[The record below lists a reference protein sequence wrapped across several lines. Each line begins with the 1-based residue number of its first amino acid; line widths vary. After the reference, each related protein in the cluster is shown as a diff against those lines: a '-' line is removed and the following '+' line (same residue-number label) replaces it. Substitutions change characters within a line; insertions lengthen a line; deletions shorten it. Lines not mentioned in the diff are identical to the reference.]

1 MKKSYEELA
10 IELKAI
16 SENVKYEITV
26 LSNMS
31 ALIYDALDDL
41 NWCGFYLTKDE
52 KLILGPFQGK
62 VACTEIEFGK
72 GVCGTAFVRN
82 ETVLVKDVHQFEGHI
97 ACDSASNSE
106 IVVPVHKNG
115 SILGVLDID
124 SPKLARFDET
134 DKTGLEKL
142 VLILEEKLGSL
153 G

>member
-1 MKKSYEELA
+1 MSYDELA
-10 IELKAI
+10 VSLKAI

-41 NWCGFYLTKDE
+41 NWCGFYLVRDG

-62 VACTEIEFGK
+62 IACTEIEFGK
-72 GVCGTAFVRN
+72 GVCGTAYQRN

-106 IVVPVHKNG
+106 IVIPVHKDG
-115 SILGVLDID
+115 RILGVLDID
-124 SPKLARFDET
+124 SPKLARFDES
-134 DKTGLEKL
+134 DKLGLEQL
-142 VLILEEKLGSL
+142 VLVLEEKLENM
-153 G
+153 

>member
-1 MKKSYEELA
+1 MSYDELA
-10 IELKAI
+10 VSLKAI

-41 NWCGFYLTKDE
+41 NWCGFYLVRDG

-62 VACTEIEFGK
+62 IACTEIAFGK
-72 GVCGTAFVRN
+72 GVCGTAYQRN

-106 IVVPVHKNG
+106 IVIPVHKDG
-115 SILGVLDID
+115 RILGVFDID
-124 SPKLARFDET
+124 SPKLARFDES
-134 DKTGLEKL
+134 DKLGLEQL
-142 VLILEEKLGSL
+142 VLVLEEKLENM
-153 G
+153 